1 MPDDSTDSQQS
12 NTLLILSI
20 VILIIGIIGIPKIWV
35 SEDDLKSL
43 TGQLD
48 SARSTVSWEFRQKRR
63 YPNEVDK
70 HHSSKLFFR
79 LKGKQQ
85 DFVLA
90 HNIGDHYINEQF
102 ESILKAL
109 KSADS
114 ITVWTKSK
122 NDETLDPKVYRIDCN
137 STPVL
142 EFHPLH
148 LENSVATPILL
159 VAGIF
164 LTSLALIARKR
175 NSRG

>member
-1 MPDDSTDSQQS
+1 MPDDSTDSQQY

-20 VILIIGIIGIPKIWV
+20 VILIIGIIGIPKVWI
-35 SEDDLKSL
+35 SEQDLKSV

-48 SARSTVSWEFRQKRR
+48 SASSTVFWEFRQKRR
-63 YPNEVDK
+63 YPKEVDK
-70 HHSSKLFFR
+70 YHSSKLFFR

-85 DFVLA
+85 DFILVR
-90 HNIGDHYINEQF
+90 NIGDHYINEQF

-109 KSADS
+109 QYADS

-122 NDETLDPKVYRIDCN
+122 NDETPDPKIYKIDCN

-159 VAGIF
+159 VAGTF
-164 LTSLALIARKR
+164 LTSLVLIARKR
-175 NSRG
+175 NSRE